1 MNYVLTLILGIFI
14 GALIGFF
21 YLKKKIKDLNTLR
34 YKFLIT
40 QEEQISQIKNK
51 GLDNEVSVNWLIDQV
66 SFLKEEVR
74 KLVNPQQA

>member
-1 MNYVLTLILGIFI
+1 VNYVLTLILGIFI
-14 GALIGFF
+14 GAVIRFF
-21 YLKKKIKDLNTLR
+21 YLKNKIKDLNALR

-40 QEEQISQIKNK
+40 QEEQLSQIKNK

-74 KLVNPQQA
+74 KLVNPQQT

>member
-1 MNYVLTLILGIFI
+1 VNYVLTLILGIFI

>member
-1 MNYVLTLILGIFI
+1 MNYALTLILGIFI
-14 GALIGFF
+14 GALIGVF
-21 YLKKKIKDLNTLR
+21 YLKNKIKDLNSLR

-40 QEEQISQIKNK
+40 QEEQLSQIKNK

-74 KLVNPQQA
+74 KLVNPQQT

>member
-14 GALIGFF
+14 GAVIGFF
-21 YLKKKIKDLNTLR
+21 YLKNKIKDLNALR

-40 QEEQISQIKNK
+40 QEEQLSQIKNK
-51 GLDNEVSVNWLIDQV
+51 GLDNEVSIIWLIDQV

-74 KLVNPQQA
+74 KLVNPSQA

>member
-1 MNYVLTLILGIFI
+1 VNYALTLILGIFI

-21 YLKKKIKDLNTLR
+21 YLKNKIKDLNSLR

-40 QEEQISQIKNK
+40 QEEQLSQIKNK

-74 KLVNPQQA
+74 KLVNPQQT

>member
-14 GALIGFF
+14 GAVIGFF
-21 YLKKKIKDLNTLR
+21 YLKNKIKGLNALR

-40 QEEQISQIKNK
+40 QEEQLSQIKNK
-51 GLDNEVSVNWLIDQV
+51 GLDNEVSISWLIDQV

-74 KLVNPQQA
+74 KLVNPPQA

>member
-1 MNYVLTLILGIFI
+1 MNYALTLILGIFI

-21 YLKKKIKDLNTLR
+21 YLKNKIKDLNSLR

-40 QEEQISQIKNK
+40 QEEQLSQIKNK

-74 KLVNPQQA
+74 KLVNPQQT